1 MTGRNVARRQSK
13 SAAKS
18 GGVQGYSALA
28 IGLSLLGLLICGGL
42 LYWQVVLNGN
52 QKHNDLISQRDANTL
67 VSILDGRIAELQR
80 HVRQLAGSTDV
91 IDALVTGDAANI
103 AILAERITALV
114 PNAKRVDLIASGEAK
129 VDLNAETPLSFAALD
144 LIRRAELTEIVGP
157 EASVNQNDI
166 VFAAAP
172 VTDQSGVIGVFFI
185 ALDKN
190 YFAQVIEAQ
199 RSIGQIQI
207 EQDFANNIPNV
218 VISVGAE
225 QSGDA
230 SDAIRKPLAVESWNL
245 LLTPQATPALLS
257 SNALITPLLV
267 AIAMVLGGT
276 TLAFSRLTRN
286 MREDSKKL
294 SDYCRTLLR
303 GRRPALDRYSL
314 TSFELVATKLADA
327 KANASEPVEAG
338 LDFEAAEKA
347 AAEKA
352 AAKPDDDSA
361 QALAAAAAIAA
372 EDAADDALLDDDS
385 FLDIEDEI
393 DEPKKEVVNATDNFG
408 IGVSEGASPIDL
420 GLKIE
425 RSIFRAYDIRGVV
438 DTELTSDVVY
448 WIGRAF
454 ATQARSQQ
462 QRAAIIGCDGRLS
475 SPSIKEALSRGLI
488 EGGLDVIDIGEVATP
503 MLYFA
508 THTLGSS
515 TGIMITGSHNPPQYN
530 GLKMMIR
537 GETLAD
543 DAISNLYTRIIE
555 NQLDEDADE
564 GELSSVGIDSSYT
577 DRILDDVALAQSL
590 KVVVDCG
597 NGVAGAIAPRL
608 IQELGCEVI
617 PLYCEVDGTFPN
629 HHPDPADPANLED
642 LVTVVKAEQ
651 ADLGLAFDGD
661 GDRLGVVTNEG
672 NIVWP
677 DRVLMLFARDIV
689 SRNPGTDIVYDVKCS
704 RHLNTLISE
713 HGGRPIMWKTGHSH
727 LKAKI
732 KETGAL
738 LGGEFSGHIAF
749 AERWYGF
756 DDALYSAAR
765 LLEIVG
771 TQSNSTEEL
780 FAEFPS
786 TEFTPEIK
794 IETTDEAKFDIID
807 KLAAEGDFGDGT
819 TTSIDGV
826 RVDYEDSWG
835 LIRASNTSPV
845 LTLRFEA
852 DNSQALTRVQQLF
865 RQQLAK
871 IDSSLTF

>member
-1 MTGRNVARRQSK
+1 
-13 SAAKS
+13 
-18 GGVQGYSALA
+18 LA
-28 IGLSLLGLLICGGL
+28 IGLSLLGLLICAGL
-42 LYWQVVLNGN
+42 LYWQLVLNGN
-52 QKHNDLISQRDANTL
+52 QKHTELLHQRDANTL
-67 VSILDGRIAELQR
+67 VSILNGRIAELQR
-80 HVRQLAGSTDV
+80 QVRQLAGSTDV
-91 IDALVTGDAANI
+91 IDALMTGDAANI

-114 PNAKRVDLIASGEAK
+114 PNAKRVDLIASGQAK

-172 VTDQSGVIGVFFI
+172 VTNQTGVIGVFFI
-185 ALDKN
+185 ALDKD
-190 YFAQVIEAQ
+190 YFTQVIEAQ
-199 RSIGQIQI
+199 RNIGQIQI
-207 EQDFANNIPNV
+207 EQDFGNNIPNV
-218 VISVGAE
+218 VISVGAGE
-225 QSGDA
+225 SGDA
-230 SDAIRKPLAVESWNL
+230 STTVREPLKVENWNL
-245 LLTPQATPALLS
+245 LLTPQATSPLLS
-257 SNALITPLLV
+257 SNTLITPLLV
-267 AIAMVLGGT
+267 AIAMALGGI

-286 MREDSKKL
+286 MREDSQKL
-294 SDYCRTLLR
+294 SDYCRTLFR

-314 TSFELVATKLADA
+314 TSFEVVATKLANA
-327 KANASEPVEAG
+327 KANAEDSS
-338 LDFEAAEKA
+338 EAAPELDSAETSATTTDDTEQALVAAGAAAATKTA
-347 AAEKA
+347 AAE
-352 AAKPDDDSA
+352 
-361 QALAAAAAIAA
+361 
-372 EDAADDALLDDDS
+372 EVADESFLDDDS

-393 DEPKKEVVNATDNFG
+393 DEPVKEEKEAQKEAQKEDVNATDNFG

-420 GLKIE
+420 GLKID

-438 DTELTSDVVY
+438 ETELTSDVVY

-454 ATQARSQQ
+454 ATEARAQQ

-475 SPSIKEALSRGLI
+475 SPSVKEALSRGLI

-508 THTLGSS
+508 THTLGTS

-543 DAISNLYTRIIE
+543 DAIANLHTRIIE

-564 GELSSVGIDSSYT
+564 GELSSVGIDGNYT

-629 HHPDPADPANLED
+629 HHPDPADPANLTD
-642 LVTVVKAEQ
+642 LITVVKAEE

-677 DRVLMLFARDIV
+677 DKLLMLFARDIV
-689 SRNPGTDIVYDVKCS
+689 SRNPGTDIIYDVKCS

-771 TQSNSTEEL
+771 TQSSTTEEL

-794 IETTDEAKFDIID
+794 IETTDEAKFDVID
-807 KLAAEGDFGDGT
+807 KLAAEGNFGDGT

-852 DNSQALTRVQQLF
+852 DNAQALTRVQQLF